1 MVMIKR
7 HLPTRESI
15 KQNRLL
21 RWLGPRVHD
30 PLLWYMNRNSVARGV
45 AIGVFFG
52 LLIPLAQIPA
62 AALVALALRANLW
75 VATLSTLISNPFT
88 YGPIYLLA
96 YRIGSSILPPGA
108 SSSDLVDENTAVAV
122 HWFIETINWLTGIGR
137 PLVLGTFLMAV
148 CSAVIGYFGVLMI
161 WRIQVLLK
169 LRRQRIKRAS
179 VRRTVSLS

>member
-7 HLPTRESI
+7 YLPTRESI

-52 LLIPLAQIPA
+52 FLIPVAQIPA
-62 AALVALALRANLW
+62 AAFVSLALRANLW
-75 VATLSTLISNPFT
+75 VATLSTLVSNPFT

-96 YRIGSSILPPGA
+96 YRLGSSILPPGA
-108 SSSDLVDENTAVAV
+108 SSSELIDESTAVAV
-122 HWFIETINWLTGIGR
+122 HWFIETVNWLTGIGR
-137 PLVLGTFLMAV
+137 PLVLGMFLMAV
-148 CSAVIGYFGVLMI
+148 GGAIIGYFGVLMV

-169 LRRQRIKRAS
+169 LRRQRLKRAS